1 MLGEPGVLPHQ
12 AAPPVLAASSAVPA
26 GSSAVP
32 AGSSAVPVGQLGLFG
47 GSSAAHEAVPI
58 TAGVPGGGRVADG
71 GAPGGG
77 GAPGCSS
84 PPGGRPPG
92 AATIVRLHNLA
103 AGLAAAAD
111 ALEAGAGA
119 LAAEAGQLS
128 RYDADLGELRTAVAE
143 TEKRLSALAEQHQ
156 AALAEAAAARDRAA
170 GYRASLL
177 RQLGGAPDLE
187 AALATAAG
195 LADALAAAASATE
208 AAAAAAE
215 AAAQAEAGAARAAAG
230 AGFEDVPTA
239 RAARRSP
246 QWRAEQE
253 QAIRAYEAETVS
265 VTGQLADPE
274 LDVPLDPAA
283 DLAGAQEAV
292 RLAAERH
299 DAAVT
304 ALGLARDRAAT
315 LAGLVPQFAAERAA
329 LEPLRERAEEARRLA
344 DLAGGQGANTLKM
357 TLSAFVLAARLEE
370 VAEAASQRL
379 LTMTAGRYSL
389 AHTDARRG
397 GGGRSGL
404 GLLACDSWTGLE
416 RDTSTLSGG
425 ETFLASLA
433 LALGLAD
440 VVTAEAAG
448 VTIEALF
455 VDEGFGSLDEDTLE
469 EVMNVLDGLREGGRM
484 VGIVSHVS
492 ELRQR
497 IPAQIHVR
505 KGRSGSS
512 VELIRA

>member
-1 MLGEPGVLPHQ
+1 MP
-12 AAPPVLAASSAVPA
+12 
-26 GSSAVP
+26 
-32 AGSSAVPVGQLGLFG
+32 
-47 GSSAAHEAVPI
+47 
-58 TAGVPGGGRVADG
+58 
-71 GAPGGG
+71 
-77 GAPGCSS
+77 
-84 PPGGRPPG
+84 
-92 AATIVRLHNLA
+92 
-103 AGLAAAAD
+103 
-111 ALEAGAGA
+111 
-119 LAAEAGQLS
+119 
-128 RYDADLGELRTAVAE
+128 
-143 TEKRLSALAEQHQ
+143 
-156 AALAEAAAARDRAA
+156 AAR
-170 GYRASLL
+170 
-177 RQLGGAPDLE
+177 
-187 AALATAAG
+187 T
-195 LADALAAAASATE
+195 
-208 AAAAAAE
+208 
-215 AAAQAEAGAARAAAG
+215 
-230 AGFEDVPTA
+230 
-239 RAARRSP
+239 ARRSP

-265 VTGQLADPE
+265 VTAQLADPE

-315 LAGLVPQFAAERAA
+315 LAGLAPQFAVERAA

-344 DLAGGQGANTLKM
+344 DLAGGQGANTLRM

-440 VVTAEAAG
+440 VVTGEAAG
-448 VTIEALF
+448 VPIEALF

-497 IPAQIHVR
+497 IPAQVHVR
-505 KGRSGSS
+505 KGRSGSTVESAWHPGLAAAGRLVARPPGGTLAAPESGPGS
-512 VELIRA
+512 VVEARKVGRGHVFVAVPLRGRPAVSFRCCRGHIHVQPGRLSGLLDEAGILPAQREAEARRVVVVDDRPRLQVQVRGVRQAALDGFQEGFRIHPQGAGQRDRFAGRDRKRRDPAVGDQLEPGRRA